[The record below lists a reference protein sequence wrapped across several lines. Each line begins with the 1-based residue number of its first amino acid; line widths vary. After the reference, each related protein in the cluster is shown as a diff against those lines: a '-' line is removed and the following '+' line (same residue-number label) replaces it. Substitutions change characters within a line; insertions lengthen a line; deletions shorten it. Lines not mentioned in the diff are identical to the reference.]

1 MTLYVTPSYS
11 YAAPLERWLR
21 LRGLET
27 LPAPPREALGL
38 IQANRASAGMVPLGS
53 LIGMEDVRPCPG
65 PMVYSEYSTLSVA
78 IVSNTATRLRDC
90 PRIAVT
96 SETRTS
102 ILYLLAV
109 LDELGTEARVV
120 PASTHRYW
128 ELLGMA
134 PCALVI
140 GDEALQAI
148 ASGARIVADMGELV
162 RDVLGARPVYAATAA
177 KKCPPGITEPP
188 WPKPSW
194 EDALRTH
201 KRTGLDPALS
211 WLYHYELLKLGYD
224 PAALSDAF
232 SLLRD
237 AVSEKPC
244 LVPGSAIRKA
254 SRVPVRAGVGRG

>member
-1 MTLYVTPSYS
+1 LTLYVTPSYS

-38 IQANRASAGMVPLGS
+38 VLANRASAGMVPLGS
-53 LIGMEDVRPCPG
+53 LLGMEDVRPCPG

-78 IVSNTATRLRDC
+78 IVSSTATRLRDC
-90 PRIAVT
+90 LRISVT

-102 ILYLLAV
+102 ILYLLAI
-109 LDELGTEARVV
+109 LDELGAEAKVI
-120 PASTHRYW
+120 PASTHRYQ

-140 GDEALQAI
+140 GDEALRAI

-162 RDVLGARPVYAATAA
+162 RDILGAKPVYAATAA
-177 KKCPPGITEPP
+177 KKCPQGIAEPP
-188 WPKPSW
+188 WPRPSW
-194 EDALRTH
+194 GDVLRTQR
-201 KRTGLDPALS
+201 RTSLDPALS

-224 PAALSDAF
+224 PSALSDAF

-237 AVSEKPC
+237 VASEKHR
-244 LVPGSAIRKA
+244 LVPRRVVSGALLVSART
-254 SRVPVRAGVGRG
+254 R

>member
-38 IQANRASAGMVPLGS
+38 IQEKRADAGMVPLGS
-53 LIGMEDVRPCPG
+53 LIGVEDVRPCPG
-65 PMVYSEYSTLSVA
+65 PMVYSEYSTLSVV

-109 LDELGTEARVV
+109 LDELDTEARVI
-120 PASTHRYW
+120 PASTHRYQ
-128 ELLGMA
+128 ELLGVA
-134 PCALVI
+134 HCALVI
-140 GDEALQAI
+140 GDEALRAI
-148 ASGARIVADMGELV
+148 ASGTRVVADMGELV
-162 RDVLGARPVYAATAA
+162 RDILGVKPVYAATAA
-177 KKCPPGITEPP
+177 KKCHPRIAEHP

-194 EDALRTH
+194 RDVLRTH
-201 KRTGLDPALS
+201 KRTGLDLALS

-237 AVSEKPC
+237 TVGKKPR
-244 LVPGSAIRKA
+244 LVLGSVAPRILA
-254 SRVPVRAGVGRG
+254 RAR

>member
-38 IQANRASAGMVPLGS
+38 VRANRASAGMVPLGS
-53 LIGMEDVRPCPG
+53 LIGAGDVRLCPG

-78 IVSNTATRLRDC
+78 IVSSTATELRDC

-109 LDELGTEARVV
+109 LDELGTGARVI
-120 PASTHRYW
+120 PASTHRYQ

-140 GDEALQAI
+140 GDEALRAI

-162 RDVLGARPVYAATAA
+162 HDVLGAKPVYAATAA
-177 KKCPPGITEPP
+177 KTCPSAIAEPP
-188 WPKPSW
+188 WPRPSW

-211 WLYHYELLKLGYD
+211 WLYHYELLELGYD

-237 AVSEKPC
+237 VVSEKPR
-244 LVPGSAIRKA
+244 LASSSAIRKTSHVLA
-254 SRVPVRAGVGRG
+254 RAR